1 VNHFGL
7 AARSH
12 WSSLTAMALRVLAW
26 IDCYNRDAFNLEAN
40 QGSGADRTA
49 SGYGEDGYDIFCE
62 PASSRL

>member
-1 VNHFGL
+1 
-7 AARSH
+7 
-12 WSSLTAMALRVLAW
+12 MALRALAW

-49 SGYGEDGYDIFCE
+49 SGYGEDGFDIFCE